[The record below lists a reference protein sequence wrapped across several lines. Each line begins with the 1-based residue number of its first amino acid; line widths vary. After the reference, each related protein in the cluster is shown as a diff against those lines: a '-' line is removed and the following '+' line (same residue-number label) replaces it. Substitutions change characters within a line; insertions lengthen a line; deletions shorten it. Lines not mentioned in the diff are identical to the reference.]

1 MKSQTSTGYF
11 SNSTGSSVTNR
22 WFSPSLAVDN
32 VGLKNVFWGPRT
44 PWLLWYFF
52 VGVNQSGPGT
62 SSTSNHIIYT
72 ALGDDFMVHYVN
84 MEGHGAPRVVGMEPR

>member
-1 MKSQTSTGYF
+1 MSFGDLELHGY
-11 SNSTGSSVTNR
+11 SGI
-22 WFSPSLAVDN
+22 
-32 VGLKNVFWGPRT
+32 
-44 PWLLWYFF
+44 FF